1 MALRQRPSRQPSSL
15 SNRGRILPLPRNKGE
30 VKFSAQIWV
39 LGNLV
44 SLEELQGVI
53 LESPPSAT
61 EQQSNLAS
69 AALLILI
76 LGLGILLPATLN
88 YFPLASFFCYAVSG
102 VSLFSVYSSSKSRNR
117 RLSALS
123 ACRCNQKTVR
133 RCAASF
139 AATFSIPA
147 VGYH

>member
-15 SNRGRILPLPRNKGE
+15 SNRGRILPLPRNKEE

-44 SLEELQGVI
+44 SLEELRGVI

-69 AALLILI
+69 VALLILI
-76 LGLGILLPATLN
+76 LGLGILLPATPN
-88 YFPLASFFCYAVSG
+88 YFPLASFF
-102 VSLFSVYSSSKSRNR
+102 LLR
-117 RLSALS
+117 R
-123 ACRCNQKTVR
+123 
-133 RCAASF
+133 
-139 AATFSIPA
+139 
-147 VGYH
+147 